1 MRVELEWNQ
10 QNWESQ
16 ADDREP
22 CGDGDPRGLENLS

>member
-16 ADDREP
+16 ADAGEP
-22 CGDGDPRGLENLS
+22 SGDGDPRGLENLS